1 MYNYSLLIVNMQG
14 ESQLNGVILIKN
26 YFIG

>member
-1 MYNYSLLIVNMQG
+1 MYNYSLLIVNMQD